1 MQINS
6 MEQFKLIDEDYYVIE
21 IAKSTARRLLSNP
34 KIAPK
39 QIVGLGNAL
48 YALERL
54 PLVTVGSHSE
64 FGIVYRAG
72 SEELS
77 ETKYISFSISESAV
91 EISIGGSVNQGAGSD
106 SFSEPGWMIKID
118 GYRNTECEL
127 HNIEDEIAEYLNMG
141 AEITV
146 HDESEIEYE

>member
-1 MQINS
+1 MKKF
-6 MEQFKLIDEDYYVIE
+6 ELIDDDYRAIE
-21 IAKSTARRLLSNP
+21 IGKSTARRLLSNP

-64 FGIVYRAG
+64 FGIVYRVG

-91 EISIGGSVNQGAGSD
+91 EISIGGSVLHAAGND
-106 SFSEPGWMIKID
+106 SISEPGWTIEID

-127 HNIEDEIAEYLNMG
+127 HKIEDEISEYLNMG

>member
-1 MQINS
+1 MKKF
-6 MEQFKLIDEDYYVIE
+6 ELVDDDYQAIE

-54 PLVTVGSHSE
+54 PLVTDGSHSE

-72 SEELS
+72 SKELG
-77 ETKYISFSISESAV
+77 ENKYISFSISESAV
-91 EISIGGSVNQGAGSD
+91 EISIGGSD
-106 SFSEPGWMIKID
+106 SHSEPGWTIKID

-127 HNIEDEIAEYLNMG
+127 HNIEDEISEYLNMG